1 MLDQTLDILT
11 SYKTPKKVCVL
22 GNVAVSR
29 GAIEAGVQGVFAYP
43 GTPSTE
49 ISEVFK
55 YINEYQNHKEYKKK
69 FPVLSLSQIYF
80 EYSINEKIALEKA
93 ISYSI
98 GNKSALC
105 IMKNVGLNVASDAL
119 MTIPY
124 QTIVAPLV
132 LVVCD
137 DPGCFSSSN
146 EQDRSE

>member
-69 FPVLSLSQIYF
+69 F
-80 EYSINEKIALEKA
+80 SII
-93 ISYSI
+93 
-98 GNKSALC
+98 
-105 IMKNVGLNVASDAL
+105 
-119 MTIPY
+119 
-124 QTIVAPLV
+124 
-132 LVVCD
+132 
-137 DPGCFSSSN
+137 
-146 EQDRSE
+146 